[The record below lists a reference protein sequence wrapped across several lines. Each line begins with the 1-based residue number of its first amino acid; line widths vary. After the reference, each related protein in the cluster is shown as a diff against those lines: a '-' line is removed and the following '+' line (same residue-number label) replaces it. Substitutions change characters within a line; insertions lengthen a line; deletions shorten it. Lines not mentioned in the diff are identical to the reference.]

1 MELFLNNGK
10 DVIKDEEIKS
20 SLIKLLDDK
29 KPKKVLILPPDYTRL
44 HSNAGFI
51 TNVLYHEC
59 VKRRIEVDIMPALGT
74 HEAITL
80 EQKNEMFKD
89 IPFEKFIYHNWRD
102 DVVKIGEVPASYI
115 KEITDGLW
123 EKPVDVE
130 VNKIILDE
138 SYDLILSIGQVVPH
152 EVVGMANH
160 AKNLFVGCGG
170 KSMINSSH
178 IIGAV
183 YGMERMMGKDFTPVR
198 KIFDYSFNKFLKDK
212 PITFILTVTTN
223 ENGKINTHGLFIS
236 ENRSGFEEAVKL
248 SSELNFTYVDKP
260 IKKCVV
266 YLDEKEFRSTW
277 LGNKAIYRTRK
288 AIADNGELIIL
299 APGITK
305 FGEDKGVDQLIRKYG
320 YVGRLN
326 VLKLLN
332 ENDDLKDNT
341 GVAAHLIHGSSDDR
355 FKIYYAVKNIS
366 QEEIRNVNFIPLD
379 YDETI
384 KKYDPTKLK
393 EGINIVD
400 GEEVYYISNPALG
413 LWMPKAK

>member
-1 MELFLNNGK
+1 MELFLNSGEG
-10 DVIKDEEIKS
+10 VIKDEEIKS
-20 SLIKLLDDK
+20 SLIKLVDDK
-29 KPKKVLILPPDYTRL
+29 NPKKVLILPPDYTRF

-59 VKRRIEVDIMPALGT
+59 IKRGIEVDIMPALGT

-305 FGEDKGVDQLIRKYG
+305 FGEDKGVDRLIRKYG

-379 YDETI
+379 FDETI
-384 KKYDPTKLK
+384 KKYDPAKLK
-393 EGINIVD
+393 EGINIVENAVPD
-400 GEEVYYISNPALG
+400 GGTEECV
-413 LWMPKAK
+413 